1 MERYENFNS
10 SKLEV
15 HSVENIFFEFPL
27 NIIHGIVILVTGEKN
42 FHVFFSFYKNKTA
55 LYLCYLSQTRKMRP
69 NIYS

>member
-42 FHVFFSFYKNKTA
+42 FHVFFFF
-55 LYLCYLSQTRKMRP
+55 L
-69 NIYS
+69 